1 MATELLTANSIDPRL
16 PRQSRWLRHL
26 ALITAMF
33 LVFAIIAFASD
44 ADRQVKIRDLTQIQ
58 GVRDNQLVGYGL
70 AIGLNRTGDTQQ
82 TFFTVQTLANSLLRM
97 GVQISPGVVVVKNV
111 AAVFVTATL
120 PPFARPGMKLD
131 VTVSSVGDAKSI
143 QGGVLLL
150 TALRAANG
158 EIYAEAQGALVVG
171 GYSEGNSG
179 NSKTVNHPTVGRI
192 AEGATV
198 ERDAAVDLSHFKT
211 VSLLLQ
217 NPDFTAARD
226 VADVINKEFGKP
238 VANAIDSRRI
248 DVDVAATGAQ
258 SVPVL
263 ISRVQNLSISFRS
276 PAKVVVNERT
286 GTIVMGGDVRLSP
299 VSVIQGSLTIDVE
312 TKHVV
317 VQLPPMMGG
326 KADTT
331 IPSTVSVLP
340 PMVSGKTEIV
350 DETKISASDAPAQSI
365 QMEEGANVD
374 ELIKGLHAI
383 GATSHDIISILQAIK
398 AAGGLDADLEVI

>member
-1 MATELLTANSIDPRL
+1 MVIAICLFAAL
-16 PRQSRWLRHL
+16 P
-26 ALITAMF
+26 MF
-33 LVFAIIAFASD
+33 GSN
-44 ADRQVKIRDLTQIQ
+44 ADRKVLIRDVTQIA

-70 AIGLNRTGDTQQ
+70 AIGLKNTGDTQQ
-82 TFFTVQTLANSLLRM
+82 TFFTVQTLANSLQRM

-120 PPFARPGMKLD
+120 PAFARPGMKVD

-143 QGGVLLL
+143 VGGVLLL

-158 EIYAEAQGALVVG
+158 EVYAEAQGPLVIG
-171 GYSEGNSG
+171 GYSEGAAG
-179 NSKTVNHPTVGRI
+179 NSRSVNHPTVGRI
-192 AEGATV
+192 ADGATV
-198 ERDAAVDLSHFKT
+198 ERDAAVDLSRFRT
-211 VSLLLQ
+211 VSLLLL
-217 NPDFTAARD
+217 NSDFTAARD

-238 VANAIDSRRI
+238 IANAIDSRRI
-248 DVDVAATGAQ
+248 DVDVAASGAP
-258 SVPVL
+258 SVPIL

-299 VSVIQGSLTIDVE
+299 VSVIHGSLTIDVE
-312 TKHVV
+312 TAHVI
-317 VQLPPMMGG
+317 VQPAPFSGG
-326 KADTT
+326 KAEPVT
-331 IPSTVSVLP
+331 
-340 PMVSGKTEIV
+340 
-350 DETKISASDAPAQSI
+350 ETKLAVNDAPAQSI
-365 QMEEGANVD
+365 ELEEGANVD

>member
-1 MATELLTANSIDPRL
+1 MATELLSAIQPE
-16 PRQSRWLRHL
+16 PRQPMQPRWLRSL
-26 ALITAMF
+26 VLLVGMS

-82 TFFTVQTLANSLLRM
+82 TFFTVQTLANSLQRM
-97 GVQISPGVVVVKNV
+97 GVQIAPGVVVVKNV

-120 PPFARPGMKLD
+120 PPFARPGMKVD

-158 EIYAEAQGALVVG
+158 EVYAEAQGPLVVG
-171 GYSEGNSG
+171 GYSEGGSG
-179 NSKTVNHPTVGRI
+179 NTKAVNHPTVARI

-226 VADVINKEFGKP
+226 VAEVINKDFGKT
-238 VANAIDSRRI
+238 VATALDSRRI
-248 DVDVAATGAQ
+248 DVDVAASEAP

-263 ISRVQNLSISFRS
+263 ISRVQNLSINFHS

-312 TKHVV
+312 TKHVI
-317 VQLPPMMGG
+317 VQPPPL
-326 KADTT
+326 TN
-331 IPSTVSVLP
+331 
-340 PMVSGKTEIV
+340 GKTETV
-350 DETKISASDAPAQSI
+350 DQTTTSVNDSPAQSI
-365 QMEEGANVD
+365 QLQEGANVD

-383 GATSHDIISILQAIK
+383 GASSHDIISILQAIK
-398 AAGGLDADLEVI
+398 AAGGLQADLEVI